1 MAASLRSGRFST
13 KPLRLNCF
21 KPKKSAHA
29 HSKNVGVSAP
39 YGRFVVKH
47 TMRFVAGAAIVTLTI
62 LPANAIEINVG
73 LTTAMTGPGAS
84 IGIPYAKGTAAGVAY
99 KDEVDGTKL
108 NLIQLDDATD
118 PSTATRNARKLIEQD
133 KVDVL
138 MGSGSTPNSIAITA
152 VCHELKVPCIAL
164 SPVNMPGEPGSWMIS
179 IPQPPDLMVSVVVD
193 YMKQVGVKTV
203 GYIGYSDGWGDLVYG
218 GLEKSAPPD
227 GIKILTNERY
237 ARTDTSVTAQ
247 ALHIVSAAPDAVMTG
262 GSGTP
267 GALPFIALRERGYTK
282 EIYGTPAI
290 INPDFVRVG
299 GSAVDGVIASTGPI
313 VVADQLPESY
323 PTKKMSLAYQDA
335 YQKANN
341 EPARGAFGPYAFD
354 GWLVLLDSAKRALAT
369 GAKPGTPEF
378 RTALRD
384 ALVNAK
390 DVVGTHGVYTF
401 HPGESFGVDK
411 RALVLVKLVDGKWKL
426 VQ

>member
-1 MAASLRSGRFST
+1 MAGSREVLMNSF
-13 KPLRLNCF
+13 LRLLGALAF
-21 KPKKSAHA
+21 AA
-29 HSKNVGVSAP
+29 A
-39 YGRFVVKH
+39 
-47 TMRFVAGAAIVTLTI
+47 VAVPAQAAD
-62 LPANAIEINVG
+62 INVG
-73 LTTAMTGPGAS
+73 LITSMTGPGAS
-84 IGIPYAKGTAAGVAY
+84 IGIPYAKGIAAGVAY
-99 KDEVDGTKL
+99 KDEVDGIKL
-108 NLIQLDDATD
+108 KVIQLDDTTD
-118 PSTATRNARKLIEQD
+118 PSVATRDARKLIEQD

-138 MGSGSTPNSIAITA
+138 LGSGSTPASIAITA
-152 VCHELKVPCIAL
+152 ICHELKVPCITL
-164 SPVNMPGEPGSWMIS
+164 SPVNMPGETGSWMIS
-179 IPQPPDLMVSVVVD
+179 MPQPPYLMVSVVVD
-193 YMKQVGVKTV
+193 YMKAAGVKTV
-203 GYIGYSDGWGDLVYG
+203 GYIGYNDGWGDLVWG
-218 GLEKSAPPD
+218 GLEKSAAPD

-237 ARTDTSVTAQ
+237 ARADTSVTAQ

-290 INPDFVRVG
+290 INPDFIRVG
-299 GSAVDGVIASTGPI
+299 GAAVEGVIASTGPV
-313 VVADQLPESY
+313 VVADQLPDSY
-323 PTKKMSLAYQDA
+323 PTKKIALEYQAA

-378 RTALRD
+378 RAALRD
-384 ALVNAK
+384 AMVTAK
-390 DVVGTHGVYTF
+390 DVVGTHGVYNF
-401 HPGESFGVDK
+401 KPGESFGVDK

>member
-1 MAASLRSGRFST
+1 MNNF
-13 KPLRLNCF
+13 LRL
-21 KPKKSAHA
+21 
-29 HSKNVGVSAP
+29 VGL
-39 YGRFVVKH
+39 
-47 TMRFVAGAAIVTLTI
+47 AATAAALA
-62 LPANAIEINVG
+62 LPAKAAEINVG
-73 LTTAMTGPGAS
+73 LITAMTGPGAS

-99 KDEVDGTKL
+99 KDEVDGIKL
-108 NLIQLDDATD
+108 NVIQLDDATD
-118 PSTATRNARKLIEQD
+118 PSNATRNARKLIEED
-133 KVDVL
+133 KIDVL
-138 MGSGSTPNSIAITA
+138 MGSGSTPSSIAITA
-152 VCHELKVPCIAL
+152 VCHELKVPCITLA
-164 SPVNMPGEPGSWMIS
+164 PVNMPGEPGSWMIS
-179 IPQPPDLMVSVVVD
+179 MPQPPNLMVAVVVD
-193 YMKQVGVKTV
+193 YMKAAGVKTV
-203 GYIGYSDGWGDLVYG
+203 GYIGYSDGWGDLVWG
-218 GLEKSAPPD
+218 GLEKSAAPD

-237 ARTDTSVTAQ
+237 ARADTSVTAQ

-290 INPDFVRVG
+290 INPDFIRVG
-299 GSAVDGVIASTGPI
+299 GAAVEGVIASTGPV
-313 VVADQLPESY
+313 VVADQLPDSY
-323 PTKKMSLAYQDA
+323 PTKKIALEYQAA

-378 RTALRD
+378 RTAVRD
-384 ALVNAK
+384 AMVTAK
-390 DVVGTHGVYTF
+390 DVVGTHGIYNF
-401 HPGESFGVDK
+401 KPGESFGVDK

>member
-1 MAASLRSGRFST
+1 MKNTKRF
-13 KPLRLNCF
+13 F
-21 KPKKSAHA
+21 
-29 HSKNVGVSAP
+29 
-39 YGRFVVKH
+39 
-47 TMRFVAGAAIVTLTI
+47 AGAAIVALTV
-62 LPANAIEINVG
+62 LPAGAAEINVG
-73 LTTAMTGPGAS
+73 LTTSMTGPGAS

-138 MGSGSTPNSIAITA
+138 IGSGSTPNSIAITA
-152 VCHELKVPCIAL
+152 VCHELKVPCITL

-179 IPQPPDLMVSVVVD
+179 IPQPPNLMVSVVVD
-193 YMKQVGVKTV
+193 YMKKTGVKTV

-218 GLEKSAPPD
+218 GLEKSAPGD
-227 GIKILTNERY
+227 GIKVLTNERY
-237 ARTDTSVTAQ
+237 ARADTSVTAQ

-299 GSAVDGVIASTGPI
+299 GSAVEGVIASTGPV
-313 VVADQLPESY
+313 VVADQLPDSY
-323 PTKKMSLAYQDA
+323 PTKKMSIAYEAA

-384 ALVNAK
+384 ALMSAK
-390 DVVGTHGVYTF
+390 EVVGTHGVYSF
-401 HPGESFGVDK
+401 HTGDSFGVDK

-426 VQ
+426 MQ

>member
-1 MAASLRSGRFST
+1 VKKHLRI
-13 KPLRLNCF
+13 
-21 KPKKSAHA
+21 
-29 HSKNVGVSAP
+29 
-39 YGRFVVKH
+39 
-47 TMRFVAGAAIVTLTI
+47 VAGAAIASLMI
-62 LPANAIEINVG
+62 LPAKAADITVG
-73 LTTAMTGPGAS
+73 LITSMTGPGAS
-84 IGIPYAKGTAAGVAY
+84 IGIPYSKGSLAGVAY
-99 KDEVDGTKL
+99 EDEVSGAKL
-108 NLIQLDDATD
+108 KLIQLDDASD
-118 PSTATRNARKLIEQD
+118 PSTGTRDARKLIEQD

-138 MGSGSTPNSIAITA
+138 MGAGSTPTSTAMTA
-152 VCHELKVPCIAL
+152 VCHELKVPCITLA
-164 SPVNMPGEPGSWMIS
+164 PVNMPGETGSWMIS
-179 IPQPPDLMVSVVVD
+179 IPQPPTLMVSVVVD
-193 YMKQVGVKTV
+193 YMKAAGVKTV
-203 GYIGYSDGWGDLVYG
+203 GYIGFSDGWGDLVYG
-218 GLEKSAPPD
+218 GLEKSAGPD

-237 ARTDTSVTAQ
+237 ARADTSVTAQ
-247 ALHIVSAAPDAVMTG
+247 ALHIISAAPDAVMTG

-282 EIYGTPAI
+282 EIYGTPAL

-299 GSAVDGVIASTGPI
+299 GAAVEGVIASTGPV
-313 VVADQLPESY
+313 VVADQLPDSY
-323 PTKKMSLAYQDA
+323 PTKKIALEYRTA

-369 GAKPGTPEF
+369 GATPGTPQF
-378 RTALRD
+378 RAALRD

-390 DVVGTHGVYTF
+390 DVVGTHGIYNF

>member
-1 MAASLRSGRFST
+1 VKNFLRF
-13 KPLRLNCF
+13 
-21 KPKKSAHA
+21 A
-29 HSKNVGVSAP
+29 VGVAVLSWLA
-39 YGRFVVKH
+39 
-47 TMRFVAGAAIVTLTI
+47 
-62 LPANAIEINVG
+62 LPAAAADIKVG
-73 LTTAMTGPGAS
+73 LITAMTGPGAS

-99 KDEVDGTKL
+99 KDNVDGTKL

-138 MGSGSTPNSIAITA
+138 IGSGSTPSSIAMTA
-152 VCHELKVPCIAL
+152 VCHELKVPCITV

-179 IPQPPDLMVSVVVD
+179 IPQPPTLMVSVVVD
-193 YMKQVGVKTV
+193 YMKDAGVKTV

-218 GLEKSAPPD
+218 GLEKSAGPD

-237 ARTDTSVTAQ
+237 ARADTSVTAQ

-267 GALPFIALRERGYTK
+267 GALPFIALRERGYSK

-299 GSAVDGVIASTGPI
+299 GAAVDGVIASTGPV
-313 VVADQLPESY
+313 VVAEQLPDSY
-323 PTKKMSLAYQDA
+323 PTKKISLEYQA
-335 YQKANN
+335 IYQKVNG

-354 GWLVLLDSAKRALAT
+354 GWLVLLDSVKRALAS
-369 GAKPGTPEF
+369 GAQPGTPEF

-384 ALVNAK
+384 ALVTAK
-390 DVVGTHGVYTF
+390 DVVGTHGIYNF

-426 VQ
+426 MQ

>member
-1 MAASLRSGRFST
+1 MNKFPRLAAL
-13 KPLRLNCF
+13 
-21 KPKKSAHA
+21 
-29 HSKNVGVSAP
+29 
-39 YGRFVVKH
+39 
-47 TMRFVAGAAIVTLTI
+47 AALAAAAAM
-62 LPANAIEINVG
+62 PAKAADINVG
-73 LTTAMTGPGAS
+73 LITAMTGPGAS

-118 PSTATRNARKLIEQD
+118 PSNATRNARKLIEQD

-138 MGSGSTPNSIAITA
+138 MGSGSTPSSIAITA
-152 VCHELKVPCIAL
+152 VCHELKVPCITL
-164 SPVNMPGEPGSWMIS
+164 SPVNMPGEPGSWMVS
-179 IPQPPDLMVSVVVD
+179 MPQPPTLMVSVVVD
-193 YMKQVGVKTV
+193 YMKAAGVKTV

-218 GLEKSAPPD
+218 GLQKSAD
-227 GIKILTNERY
+227 GMQIVTNERY
-237 ARTDTSVTAQ
+237 ARADTSVTAQ
-247 ALHIVSAAPDAVMTG
+247 ALHIMAAAPDAVMTG

-290 INPDFVRVG
+290 INPDFIRVG
-299 GSAVDGVIASTGPI
+299 GASVEGVIASTGPV
-313 VVADQLPESY
+313 VVADQLPDTY
-323 PTKKMSLAYQDA
+323 PTKKISMEYQKA

-341 EPARGAFGPYAFD
+341 NETASGGFGPYAFD
-354 GWLVLLDSAKRALAT
+354 GWLLLLDSAKRALAT
-369 GAKPGTPEF
+369 GAQPGTPEF

-390 DVVGTHGVYTF
+390 EVVGTHGIYNF
-401 HPGESFGVDK
+401 HPGDSFGVDK
-411 RALVLVKLVDGKWKL
+411 RALVLVKLTDGKWKL

>member
-1 MAASLRSGRFST
+1 M
-13 KPLRLNCF
+13 
-21 KPKKSAHA
+21 
-29 HSKNVGVSAP
+29 KNFLGFA
-39 YGRFVVKH
+39 
-47 TMRFVAGAAIVTLTI
+47 AGAAVLSSLS
-62 LPANAIEINVG
+62 LPAAAADINVG
-73 LTTAMTGPGAS
+73 LITAMTGPGAS

-99 KDEVDGTKL
+99 KDNVDGTKL

-118 PSTATRNARKLIEQD
+118 PSTAARNARKLIEQD

-138 MGSGSTPNSIAITA
+138 IGSGSTPSSIAITA
-152 VCHELKVPCIAL
+152 VCHELKVPCITV

-179 IPQPPDLMVSVVVD
+179 IPQPPTLMVSVVVD
-193 YMKQVGVKTV
+193 YMKDAGVKTV

-218 GLEKSAPPD
+218 GLEKSAEPD

-237 ARTDTSVTAQ
+237 ARADTSVTAQ

-267 GALPFIALRERGYTK
+267 GALPFIALRERGYSK

-299 GSAVDGVIASTGPI
+299 GTAVEGVIASTGPV
-313 VVADQLPESY
+313 VVAEQLPDSY
-323 PTKKMSLAYQDA
+323 PTKKISLEYQA
-335 YQKANN
+335 IYQKTNG

-354 GWLVLLDSAKRALAT
+354 GWLVLLDSAKRALAS
-369 GAKPGTPEF
+369 GAQPGTPEF

-384 ALVNAK
+384 ALVTAK

-426 VQ
+426 IQ

>member
-1 MAASLRSGRFST
+1 MNNF
-13 KPLRLNCF
+13 LRLF
-21 KPKKSAHA
+21 GALA
-29 HSKNVGVSAP
+29 FA
-39 YGRFVVKH
+39 
-47 TMRFVAGAAIVTLTI
+47 MAVAVPAEAAD
-62 LPANAIEINVG
+62 INVG
-73 LTTAMTGPGAS
+73 LITSMTGPGAS

-99 KDEVDGTKL
+99 KDEVDGIKL
-108 NLIQLDDATD
+108 KVIQLDDTTD
-118 PSTATRNARKLIEQD
+118 PSVATRDARKLIEQD

-138 MGSGSTPNSIAITA
+138 LGSGSTPASIAITA
-152 VCHELKVPCIAL
+152 VCHELKVPCITL

-179 IPQPPDLMVSVVVD
+179 MPQPPNLMVSVVVD
-193 YMKQVGVKTV
+193 YMKAAGVKTV
-203 GYIGYSDGWGDLVYG
+203 GYIGYSDGWGDLVWG
-218 GLEKSAPPD
+218 GLEKSAEPD

-237 ARTDTSVTAQ
+237 ARADTSVTAQ

-290 INPDFVRVG
+290 INPDFIRVG
-299 GSAVDGVIASTGPI
+299 GAAVEGVIASTGPV
-313 VVADQLPESY
+313 VVADQLPDSY
-323 PTKKMSLAYQDA
+323 PTKKVSLEYQAA

-384 ALVNAK
+384 AMVTAK
-390 DVVGTHGVYTF
+390 DVVGTHGVYNF
-401 HPGESFGVDK
+401 KPGESFGVDK

>member
-1 MAASLRSGRFST
+1 VLA
-13 KPLRLNCF
+13 
-21 KPKKSAHA
+21 
-29 HSKNVGVSAP
+29 VSA
-39 YGRFVVKH
+39 K
-47 TMRFVAGAAIVTLTI
+47 AADIS
-62 LPANAIEINVG
+62 VG
-73 LTTAMTGPGAS
+73 LITAMTGPGAS
-84 IGIPYAKGTAAGVAY
+84 IGIPYAKGAAAGVAY

-138 MGSGSTPNSIAITA
+138 IGSGSTPSSIAITS
-152 VCHELKVPCIAL
+152 VCHELKVPCITV

-179 IPQPPDLMVSVVVD
+179 IPQPPHLMVSVVVD
-193 YMKQVGVKTV
+193 YMKSVGVKTV

-218 GLEKSAPPD
+218 GLEKSAD
-227 GIKILTNERY
+227 GMQILTNERY
-237 ARTDTSVTAQ
+237 ARADTSVTAQ
-247 ALHIVSAAPDAVMTG
+247 ALHIMAAAPDAVMTG

-290 INPDFVRVG
+290 INPDFIRVG
-299 GSAVDGVIASTGPI
+299 GAAVEGVIASTGPI
-313 VVADQLPESY
+313 VVADQLPDSY
-323 PTKKMSLAYQDA
+323 PTKKISMEYQA
-335 YQKANN
+335 IYQKTNN
-341 EPARGAFGPYAFD
+341 EPARGVFGPYAFD
-354 GWLVLLDSAKRALAT
+354 AWLVLLDSAKRALAT

-384 ALVNAK
+384 ALVTAH
-390 DVVGTHGVYTF
+390 DVVGTHGVYSF
-401 HPGESFGVDK
+401 HAGESFGVDK

-426 VQ
+426 MP